1 MSVLNLE
8 TLEQE
13 NTAPA
18 AGFIPEPAAESG
30 LTAPAS
36 AGIVPASHYAGSIEG
51 DVDESDLRRPRLNI
65 VQKSSKLHGDF
76 KFGDVVLNKQ
86 FAVLPVADSLAGKAA
101 KVIVVHARKYF
112 QENVEYGETSRMFQN
127 KEAVFAAGLFLDERK
142 KGGASKIGDMYML
155 IEKPEGAIPEEA
167 AALFSI
173 EIGGKNYASAVL
185 TVKSI
190 AYDRTMGKLI
200 DADKTFAKDG
210 LWKFGWNLAVTKQ
223 VYDKGEAFQPSLRV
237 TGRLTDAE
245 MAEVDVYRPR

>member
-13 NTAPA
+13 ETAA
-18 AGFIPEPAAESG
+18 VTGFVPEPAAASG
-30 LTAPAS
+30 LAAPAS

-51 DVDESDLRRPRLNI
+51 DVDESDLRRPRINV

-76 KFGDVVLNKQ
+76 KFGDIVLNKQ
-86 FAVLPVADSLAGKAA
+86 FAVLPVADSIAGKSA

-112 QENVEYGETSRMFQN
+112 QENVEYGDNSRSFPS
-127 KEAVFAAGLFLDERK
+127 KEAVFAAGLFLEERK
-142 KGGASKIGDMYML
+142 KGGASKIADLYML
-155 IEKPEGAIPEEA
+155 IEQPEGAIPEEA

-173 EIGGKNYASAVL
+173 EIDGKNYASAVL

-190 AYDRTMGKLI
+190 AYDRTMGKVI

-210 LWKFGWNLAVTKQ
+210 VWKFGWQFTVAKQ

-237 TGRLTDAE
+237 AGRLTDAE
-245 MAEVDVYRPR
+245 IAAVEVYRPR

>member
-1 MSVLNLE
+1 MSSVLNLE

-13 NTAPA
+13 TTATIPA
-18 AGFIPEPAAESG
+18 PDAGNGKLA
-30 LTAPAS
+30 APAS
-36 AGIVPASHYAGSIEG
+36 AGIVPASHYAGFIEG
-51 DVDESDLRRPRLNI
+51 DVDESDLRRPRINI

-76 KFGDVVLNKQ
+76 KFGDIVLNKQ
-86 FAVLPVADSLAGKAA
+86 FAVLPVADSVAGKAA

-112 QENVEYGETSRMFQN
+112 QENVEYGDTARLFAN

-142 KGGASKIGDMYML
+142 KGAASKIADLYML
-155 IEKPEGAIPEEA
+155 IEQPEGGIPEEA

-210 LWKFGWNLAVTKQ
+210 AWKFAWQFTVTKQ
-223 VYDKGEAFQPSLRV
+223 VYDKGEAFQPILRV
-237 TGRLTDAE
+237 AGRLTDPEIADVE
-245 MAEVDVYRPR
+245 VYRPR